1 MSDFLQLILALV
13 IIILAAKLG
22 GYLSLRLG
30 QPSVLGELLAGL
42 LLGPTVI
49 NLFEL
54 PFFTDEHLPTVVAHL
69 AEIGV
74 LLLMFVAG
82 LELHLDELVKST
94 KVAGLAGSLG
104 VIVPI
109 VLGAGVALLF
119 NFEPEVAIFIGLVLS
134 ATSVSISAQTL
145 IELDVL
151 RSRVGLALLGAAVFD
166 DMLVILFL
174 SIFVALS
181 LSASQGLTEVVW
193 VVVRMVGFL
202 VLAVIVGAKLLV
214 PMARLADR
222 LPVSQGLIAFAI
234 IAGLFFAWSAEV
246 VGGMAAITGAFLA
259 GLFLAGSPLKEYIAE
274 GMSTLAYGFFVP
286 IFFAGIGL
294 AVNLRDLGA
303 SGLGFT
309 LAIIV
314 VAVLGKI
321 VGSGLGARLAG
332 FNLRESLQLGIGMVS
347 RGEVGLIVASV
358 GVLQGLLDQATFS
371 IIVVMVIVTTL
382 VTPPML
388 RAAFAGSA
396 RIPAAQSLN
405 EGRQ

>member
-1 MSDFLQLILALV
+1 MSDFLQLILALL

-22 GYLSLRLG
+22 GYVSLRLG

-42 LLGPTVI
+42 ILGPTFLS
-49 NLFEL
+49 LFQL
-54 PFFTDEHLPTVVAHL
+54 PFFTDEHLPSVIAHL

-82 LELHLDELVKST
+82 LELHLDELLKST

-104 VIVPI
+104 VVVPI
-109 VLGAGVALLF
+109 ILGAGVALLF
-119 NFEPEVAIFIGLVLS
+119 GFQPEVAIFIGLVLS

-145 IELDVL
+145 MELGVL

-181 LSASQGLTEVVW
+181 LSESQGLTEVVW
-193 VVVRMVGFL
+193 VLARMVIFL
-202 VLAVIVGAKLLV
+202 ATATLVGSKLLQ
-214 PMARLADR
+214 PLARLADR
-222 LPVSQGLIAFAI
+222 LPINQGLLAFSIVA
-234 IAGLFFAWSAEV
+234 ALFFAWSAEV

-259 GLFLAGSPLKEYIAE
+259 GLFLSGSSLKEYIE
-274 GMSTLAYGFFVP
+274 DGMSSLAYGFFVP

-294 AVNLRDLGA
+294 SVNLRDLGA

-314 VAVLGKI
+314 AAVLGKI
-321 VGSGLGARLAG
+321 IGSGLGARLAG

-388 RAAFAGSA
+388 RVAFAGSA
-396 RIPAAQSLN
+396 KNQAAQSLN
-405 EGRQ
+405 EGR